1 MKFLFF
7 ADCKGRTELEQLEE
21 TNCAVYTV
29 HSLTHRSVLLEVLE
43 STEGQALK
51 QGTRGPWAGTRT
63 NFAVLSRLLTP
74 SPAFLLTGN
83 PSSFR
88 CKFFGDG
95 RTLTIQMHKFRA
107 RDFQAPIR
115 WSQKQR

>member
-63 NFAVLSRLLTP
+63 NFAVLSRLLPP
-74 SPAFLLTGN
+74 SHAFSRL
-83 PSSFR
+83 FI
-88 CKFFGDG
+88 DG
-95 RTLTIQMHKFRA
+95 KSVI
-107 RDFQAPIR
+107 I
-115 WSQKQR
+115 